1 MLDKGGRLRDTHD
14 VSGRKYVLYVEDNP
28 ANFTLVRR
36 LLESTGN
43 YEVAQAPTGEQGL
56 DMLQQRTPDVL
67 LLDLDLPGI
76 SGIDVAREVRK
87 RDAWRSLPI
96 IVVTASVMKRERV
109 QAEEAGADRFIEK
122 PFDIAELRRAVDEAS
137 GVSSSIA

>member
-1 MLDKGGRLRDTHD
+1 
-14 VSGRKYVLYVEDNP
+14 VAVPKYVLYVEDNP

-43 YEVAQAPTGEQGL
+43 YEVAQAPTGEDGL
-56 DMLQQRTPDVL
+56 DMLAQRTPDVL

-76 SGIDVAREVRK
+76 SGIEVAREIRR
-87 RDAWRSLPI
+87 RDKWRQLPI

-109 QAEEAGADRFIEK
+109 QAEEAGCNRFIEK
-122 PFDIAELRRAVDEAS
+122 PFDIALLRRVVDEAT
-137 GVSSSIA
+137 GLA